1 MFVRYFNLVAAC
13 IFGLVAVLHLLRVLF
28 QWTLQIGPL
37 EVPFWISWGGL
48 VGAALLSV
56 WGFAS
61 AKKESS

>member
-1 MFVRYFNLVAAC
+1 
-13 IFGLVAVLHLLRVLF
+13 VLHFFRLLF
-28 QWTLQIGPL
+28 QWTIQVGSL

-61 AKKESS
+61 AKKASESIQAHLP